1 MKKGFTLIELLVV
14 VLIIGILS
22 SIALPNYKRSVER
35 ARVAEVQTLL
45 RAIHESQER
54 LLWQKQIPSY
64 TAALSSGQGF
74 GFDKLDITIKGTY
87 MPSSRTGVSTGILK
101 TENFT
106 YEMYPEPYEG
116 GNLIVAHPIK
126 GSYQNTAEIG
136 FNGREFMCKPE
147 GHKVCKIW
155 GADTWNQL

>member
-35 ARVAEVQTLL
+35 TRVAEVQTLL

-54 LLWQKQIPSY
+54 LLWQKGFSSY
-64 TAALSSGQGF
+64 AEAVAKAPF

-87 MPSSRTGVSTGILK
+87 ARSPSTGIATGVLK
-101 TENFT
+101 TENFS
-106 YEMYPEPYEG
+106 YEMLRNG
-116 GNLIVAHPIK
+116 VVVATAIK
-126 GSYQNTAEIG
+126 GDYIGAEIG
-136 FNGREFMCKPE
+136 FTLGQFMCNKSTAI
-147 GHKVCKIW
+147 GVKACKVW